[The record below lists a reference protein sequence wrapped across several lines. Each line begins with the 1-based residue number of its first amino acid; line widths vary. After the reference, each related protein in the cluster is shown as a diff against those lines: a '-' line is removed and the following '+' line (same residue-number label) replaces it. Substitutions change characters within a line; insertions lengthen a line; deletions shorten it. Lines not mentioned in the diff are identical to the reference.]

1 MQLALGQGDMNRVA
15 GRDRRRISQGVCFV
29 GVPRDG
35 VPAAEHRERAQGV
48 EPPGNVPELRGSAM
62 LALANG
68 AVEPAARCHEPRADA
83 GEAPARVECGQLA
96 LEHLT
101 PPLSNREVGADDSS
115 ERVRQFRRVASPHR

>member
-15 GRDRRRISQGVCFV
+15 GRDRRRISQRACFV
-29 GVPRDG
+29 GVPGDG
-35 VPAAEHRERAQGV
+35 VPAAEHRERAERV